1 MKKRL
6 MAIAATLALASS
18 LLLIPVPSTMA
29 DEPVNPV
36 SPSYNEGTLVFEAE
50 TYSAKADS
58 VYPANDQEK
67 ESLAGYS
74 GGGFMRVIEGD
85 ITYNIKVPMAGAY
98 AVHIFGAN
106 VDASGRKHD
115 SVYINGTEY
124 YAAMPG
130 QGYAWQD
137 VQPSTAGWDNS
148 LGDFVFTPVASVNLT
163 AGGNTIRIAKNNGGY
178 LYYDKIV
185 LTPAWTLSG
194 GEQLVLDI
202 EALPSAVQLT
212 DKAAFEAVK
221 ARYEAL
227 DADEQA
233 KVTNY
238 SKVTVALDQ
247 IAELER
253 AGIQDPTTDG
263 DKLIYETE
271 LSVTNGGAS
280 ISSDDEHFQNF
291 SGTGYVQIGE
301 NGGFT
306 MRINV
311 PTAGQYLV
319 YVTGAGTDAG
329 DKCEYFKIN
338 DGAPWLIALPGGTA
352 YQWADCQPGTENYT
366 DGALT
371 PAVPA
376 GGFAFS
382 QGENTL
388 TFTANWGKSA
398 YDKVVL
404 VPYTEPSPGE
414 ALAADIGRL
423 PAVVQ
428 LADKDKIQALKDR
441 YDDLDDEEKAKVTN
455 YNKLL
460 EALNQIQELDKF
472 NQPQQPVKV
481 DNKLVYEAEH
491 AVVAGGTS
499 ISSDSTNFQNFS
511 GSGYVYLGD
520 GGFTM
525 KIHVPAANQYRVYVV
540 AANDNNG
547 ARCDYLQIN
556 GAAEKWLVSAPAAP
570 AYGWAMCQPGTEN
583 WVNNVLIPTSPEEG
597 FAFREGENTLVFSA
611 NWGYCAYDQVIL
623 VPVSGDGEEQETPAL
638 EKVNQMIA
646 AIPASVT
653 AADKDAV
660 DAAYAAYQLLSDKEK
675 AEVSGLSR
683 LMIARAGINALVQ
696 DPKAVPGTL
705 RYEMEDFPLVG
716 NTALI
721 NESALFQSFGGTG
734 YVFLFDQKIAMD
746 LYVPTSGRYKV
757 LIVGGSDDGNNKC
770 DYVSINGGDQY
781 LTSYLG
787 ENKGVFKAC
796 EPGTENWVNN
806 ALAPLAPEKG
816 YTLKSGKNTL
826 EIAANWGYCCYDS
839 VILIPLELNPDTG
852 ADSHAAMAAAG
863 FGLAGLTVAAALL
876 PKRRRNEI

>member
-18 LLLIPVPSTMA
+18 LLLIPVPSTIA

-115 SVYINGTEY
+115 SVHINGTEY

-137 VQPSTAGWDNS
+137 VQIAAFDRWDN
-148 LGDFVFTPVASVNLT
+148 GNAVFSPVASVNLT
-163 AGGNTIRIAKNNGGY
+163 AGVNTIRIAKNNGGY

-238 SKVTVALDQ
+238 SKVTLALDQ

-271 LSVTNGGAS
+271 LSVTNGDAS
-280 ISSDDEHFQNF
+280 ISSDNEHFQNF

-338 DGAPWLIALPGGTA
+338 DSAPWLIALPGGTA

-499 ISSDSTNFQNFS
+499 ISSDGTNFQNFS

-583 WVNNVLIPTSPEEG
+583 WVNNVLIPAAPEEG

-611 NWGYCAYDQVIL
+611 NCEQDDPQKIHRLMSVLHLNRRL
-623 VPVSGDGEEQETPAL
+623 VTEEVAL
-638 EKVNQMIA
+638 EAVRQDAGVLYDIPQTAITPLVADTAVRGDPRMIQWIPRELRTSDLCLYAEA
-646 AIPASVT
+646 AHPELRVYVPDEIAKGRNIYSFHRQ
-653 AADKDAV
+653 V
-660 DAAYAAYQLLSDKEK
+660 DAK
-675 AEVSGLSR
+675 
-683 LMIARAGINALVQ
+683 
-696 DPKAVPGTL
+696 L
-705 RYEMEDFPLVG
+705 RQPLEYEQYIPDFIMMKRQSYLTKL
-716 NTALI
+716 NTRCQI
-721 NESALFQSFGGTG
+721 TI
-734 YVFLFDQKIAMD
+734 Y
-746 LYVPTSGRYKV
+746 T
-757 LIVGGSDDGNNKC
+757 IVGF
-770 DYVSINGGDQY
+770 
-781 LTSYLG
+781 LTSCRPG
-787 ENKGVFKAC
+787 KKGKIM
-796 EPGTENWVNN
+796 NII
-806 ALAPLAPEKG
+806 
-816 YTLKSGKNTL
+816 S
-826 EIAANWGYCCYDS
+826 I
-839 VILIPLELNPDTG
+839 
-852 ADSHAAMAAAG
+852 
-863 FGLAGLTVAAALL
+863 TVLDF
-876 PKRRRNEI
+876 